1 MKGRLLSATTQEE
14 QASESSKESR
24 GRLGN
29 GLCYRQQRGDGV
41 DRLGVDIV
49 SLEAIPGASGVVGIG
64 AAEARPYFIRGI
76 ASRIDLSPET
86 SCPNVCA
93 VDNASVSTPELIEEW
108 RVVNGLS
115 AGLGPGKSYHAV
127 AVEGVAPTIIHIGIV
142 PGDRGRSVHRE
153 QWSTCSAYAGAT
165 GNIRGAGAIPRTAN
179 RGSARGQAA
188 IRVDIKMRSPT
199 RRSSNGSIT
208 ESAQI
213 GLGGREVVVERG
225 IIGCRG
231 GACIRVECKTVLI
244 PVCPSGASVRIDPA
258 VGVEV

>member
-115 AGLGPGKSYHAV
+115 AGLGTSKSYRGV
-127 AVEGVAPTIIHIGIV
+127 AVEGVAPPIVHIGIV
-142 PGDRGRSVHRE
+142 PGDRGRSVHCE
-153 QWSTCSAYAGAT
+153 HWDTCSAYAGAT
-165 GNIRGAGAIPRTAN
+165 GNIRGAGAVTGTAD
-179 RGSARGQAA
+179 RGDSLGHGA

-199 RRSSNGSIT
+199 R
-208 ESAQI
+208 
-213 GLGGREVVVERG
+213 GGREGSVLLGLSSGEVVVERRV
-225 IIGCRG
+225 IGCRG
-231 GACIRVECKTVLI
+231 GSSIRVECEAVLI